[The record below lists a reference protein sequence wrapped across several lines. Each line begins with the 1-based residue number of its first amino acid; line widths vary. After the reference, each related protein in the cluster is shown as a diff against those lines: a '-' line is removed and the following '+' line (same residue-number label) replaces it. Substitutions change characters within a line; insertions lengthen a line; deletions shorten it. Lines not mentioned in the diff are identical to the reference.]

1 MRALLLAVLALA
13 ALPGLAQ
20 PLVVGAVLPH
30 SGQLA
35 DIGADM
41 QKALLLWQEARNAAG
56 GLLGRRIELKLL
68 DDRSE
73 ASASARLYDQLIEV
87 DKADVLIGPFCSA
100 ASLTAAAVA

>member
-1 MRALLLAVLALA
+1 MRALAAVVCALAFA
-13 ALPGLAQ
+13 ALPAAAQ
-20 PLVVGAVLPH
+20 PLVVGAALPH

-41 QKALLLWQEARNAAG
+41 QKALLLWQEARNAEG

-73 ASASARLYDQLIEV
+73 ASASARLYEQLIDAE
-87 DKADVLIGPFCSA
+87 KADVLVGPFGSA
-100 ASLTAAAVA
+100 STR